1 MNAIFKVSRR
11 EFLKMCP
18 SASAGL
24 VLGFSLL
31 TENGK
36 QRALGAQTAAFAPG
50 AFLSIGVDGTITIWS
65 PKSEMGQGV
74 RTALP
79 MMAAEELDADWSSVQ
94 VKQADL
100 DTKYGDQITGGSF
113 SVRGTWEPL
122 RKAGAIARAMLVTA
136 AAARWNVEASTC
148 RTESG
153 AVIHATGRR
162 LKYAELV
169 SAASRLP
176 VPKDVPL
183 KDPKDFRI
191 LGKPTPRKD
200 TPPKIDGSAIY
211 GMDVRVPGMLYAAIA
226 HCPVFGGEVRSYDAA
241 RAKAV
246 KGVREV
252 IEIRRTEML
261 HQFSY
266 EPSGQGH
273 SNYTRCGVAVVAD
286 STWAAIQGRKALAVT
301 WDEGTNAGV
310 STTSLRENLAKLAE
324 APGTV
329 MRNDGDATKALDQAS
344 KKLAAEYEVP
354 FLAHATMEPVNC
366 TAHATDK
373 GCEIWAPTQIPNA
386 AAVSIAKALNIPNE
400 SVKVHVTFLGGGF
413 GRRLMQDYAVEAAL
427 VSKAVSAPVKL
438 VWTREEDIQQDY
450 YRPAS
455 LHRLQAG
462 LDERGKPVAWT
473 HRAVSPSISI
483 FLEGTGIDPRAASEV
498 NAPDFPAGFIPN
510 FRLEFSAAPSPVALG
525 YWRSVEN
532 SANIFVVQSFLD
544 EVAAASGTDPVE
556 LRLKMLGEPRVIG
569 QFNTGRLKRVI
580 ELAANKAD
588 WGKPMPRR
596 SGRGIAAFFGYASYV
611 AQIAEVSVAADGS
624 VKVDRVVCA
633 IDCGIAVNPD
643 TVRAQMEGGI
653 VFGLTA
659 ALNGEVTLDRGRVQQ
674 SNFNN
679 YRMLRLSEMPKIE
692 VHIVPNTEP
701 VGGTGEPG
709 VPPIAAAV
717 ANAIFAATGKRIRRL
732 PIRAEELR
740 V

>member
-1 MNAIFKVSRR
+1 MNRIFKVSRR
-11 EFLKMCP
+11 EFLKLCP

-31 TENGK
+31 TDSSVR
-36 QRALGAQTAAFAPG
+36 RASAAQAEPFAPN
-50 AFLSIGVDGTITIWS
+50 AFLSIGADGKITIWS

-79 MMAAEELDADWSSVQ
+79 MILAEELDADWAAVA
-94 VKQADL
+94 VEQADL
-100 DTKYGDQITGGSF
+100 DAKYGDQITGGSF
-113 SVRGTWEPL
+113 SVRGAWEPL
-122 RKAGAIARAMLVTA
+122 RKAGAAARAMLVA
-136 AAARWNVEASTC
+136 AASAKWNVEASTC
-148 RTESG
+148 RTEAG
-153 AVIHATGRR
+153 AVIHTSGRR
-162 LKYAELV
+162 LNYSELV

-176 VPKDVPL
+176 VPNDVVL

-191 LGKPTPRKD
+191 LGKATPRKD
-200 TPPKIDGSAIY
+200 TPAKVDGSAVY
-211 GMDVRVPGMLYAAIA
+211 GLDVQMPGMLYATIT
-226 HCPVFGGEVRSYDAA
+226 HCPVFGGEIRSFDAA
-241 RAKAV
+241 KAKAV
-246 KGVREV
+246 KGVRDV
-252 IEIRRTEML
+252 IAITRTEML
-261 HQFSY
+261 HQFSF
-266 EPSGQGH
+266 EPSGKGH
-273 SNYTRCGVAVVAD
+273 SNYTRSGVAVVAD

-301 WDEGTNAGV
+301 WDEGSNAGI
-310 STTSLRENLAKLAE
+310 STAALREGLAKLADGP
-324 APGTV
+324 ATV
-329 MRNDGDATKALDQAS
+329 ISNDGDAAKTMDQAA
-344 KKLAAEYEVP
+344 KRVTAEYEVP

-366 TAHATDK
+366 TALATDK

-386 AAVSIAKALNIPNE
+386 AAVSIAKALNIPRD

-427 VSKAVSAPVKL
+427 VSKAMRAPVKL

-462 LDERGKPVAWT
+462 LDEHGQPVAWI

-483 FLEGTGIDPRAASEV
+483 FLEGTGIEPRAASEV
-498 NAPDFPAGFIPN
+498 NGPDFPAGFIPN

-532 SANIFVVQSFLD
+532 SGNIFVVQSFLD
-544 EVAAASGTDPVE
+544 EVAAASGKDPVE
-556 LRLKMLGEPRVIG
+556 FRLKMLGEPRRIG
-569 QFNTGRLKRVI
+569 QFDTGRLKRVI
-580 ELAANKAD
+580 ELAASKAD
-588 WGKPMPRR
+588 WGKPMPQR

-611 AQIAEVSVAADGS
+611 AQIAEVAVATDGN
-624 VKVDRVVCA
+624 VKVNRVVCA

-659 ALNGEVTLDRGRVQQ
+659 ALKGEITLDRGRVQQ

-679 YRMLRLSEMPKIE
+679 YRMLRLSEMPKVE
-692 VHIVPNTEP
+692 VHVVASSEA

-709 VPPIAAAV
+709 VPPIAPAV
-717 ANAIFAATGKRIRRL
+717 TNAIFAATGKRVRRL
-732 PIRAEELR
+732 PIRPQDLM
-740 V
+740 

>member
-1 MNAIFKVSRR
+1 MNGIFKVSRR
-11 EFLKMCP
+11 EFLKICP
-18 SASAGL
+18 SAGAGL
-24 VLGFSLL
+24 VLGFSLF
-31 TENGK
+31 TDEGAK
-36 QRALGAQTAAFAPG
+36 PTSAAQTKAFAPG
-50 AFLSIGVDGTITIWS
+50 AFLSIDADGKITIWS

-74 RTALP
+74 RSALP
-79 MMAAEELDADWSSVQ
+79 MIAAEELDADWSSVTVQ
-94 VKQADL
+94 QADL
-100 DTKYGDQITGGSF
+100 DAKYGDQITGGSF

-122 RKAGAIARAMLVTA
+122 RKAGATARAMLISA
-136 AAARWNVEASTC
+136 AAATWNVEASTC
-148 RTESG
+148 RTESST
-153 AVIHATGRR
+153 VIHLTGKR

-176 VPKDVPL
+176 VPKNVVL
-183 KDPKDFRI
+183 KDAKDFRI

-200 TPPKIDGSAIY
+200 TPPKVDGSAVY

-226 HCPVFGGEVRSYDAA
+226 HCPVFGGEVRSFDASK
-241 RAKAV
+241 AKSV
-246 KGVREV
+246 KGVRDV
-252 IEIRRTEML
+252 VEIKRAEML

-266 EPSGQGH
+266 EPSGKGH
-273 SNYTRCGVAVVAD
+273 SNYTRSGVAVVAD
-286 STWAAIQGRKALAVT
+286 STWAAIKGARALAVT
-301 WDEGTNAGV
+301 WDEGGNGGAN
-310 STTSLRENLAKLAE
+310 TTALRENLAKLAD

-329 MRNDGDATKALDQAS
+329 IRNDGDVVKALEQAA
-344 KKLAAEYEVP
+344 KIVTAEYEVP

-366 TAHATDK
+366 TAHVTDK

-386 AAVSIAKALNIPNE
+386 AAVSVARALNIPKE

-455 LHRLQAG
+455 LHRVQAG
-462 LDERGKPVAWT
+462 LDQRGQPVAWT

-498 NAPDFPAGFIPN
+498 NGPDFPAGFISN
-510 FRLEFSAAPSPVALG
+510 FRLEFKAAPSPVALG

-544 EVAAASGTDPVE
+544 EIATASGTDPVQ
-556 LRLKMLGEPRVIG
+556 LRLKMLGEPRSIG
-569 QFNTGRLKRVI
+569 QFNTGRLKSVI
-580 ELAANKAD
+580 ELAASKAD
-588 WGKPMPRR
+588 WGKPMPNR
-596 SGRGIAAFFGYASYV
+596 SGRGIAAFFGYGSYV
-611 AQIAEVSVAADGS
+611 AQIAEVSVAPDGN
-624 VKVDRVVCA
+624 VRVNRVVCA

-659 ALNGEVTLDRGRVQQ
+659 ALKGEITLDRGRVQQ

-679 YRMLRLSEMPKIE
+679 YRMLRLSEMPRVE
-692 VHIVPNTEP
+692 VHIVSSAEP

-732 PIRAEELR
+732 PIRAEELKA
-740 V
+740 